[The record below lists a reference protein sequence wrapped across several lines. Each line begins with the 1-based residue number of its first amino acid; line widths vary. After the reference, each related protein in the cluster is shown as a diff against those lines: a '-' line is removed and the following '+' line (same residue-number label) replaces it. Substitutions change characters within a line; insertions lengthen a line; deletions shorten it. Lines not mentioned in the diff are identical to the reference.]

1 MLWGFHEGSSLMGSK
16 LFLLFIGILLF
27 AGCSQNID
35 QVSITPRYPE
45 NTNYVFVG
53 DTEHQGGNSQTAQ
66 STSAIMSEQYVGGNL
81 TRTSSS
87 SASFKMTSGI
97 GVD

>member
-1 MLWGFHEGSSLMGSK
+1 MRIK
-16 LFLLFIGILLF
+16 LLLIFIGMFIF

-53 DTEHQGGNSQTAQ
+53 DAEHQGGNSQSAQ
-66 STSAIMSEQYVGGNL
+66 SSSAVLAEQYVGGNL

-87 SASFKMTSGI
+87 SPSFKMTSGI